1 MLNTKKR
8 LVATVKRSINALW
21 AWALRREL
29 LATVALV
36 TLLGL
41 AVGAVASMLDFFLVA

>member
-1 MLNTKKR
+1 MSETKKR
-8 LVATVKRSINALW
+8 LVATVKRSKNAIG

-29 LATVALV
+29 LATVVFV

-41 AVGAVASMLDFFLVA
+41 AVGAVASVLNFFLAA